1 MESTFDGSTDQ
12 VRAAARRLKNDMV
25 ESAGT
30 LKETASAEIKSL
42 IADVEDLVARVADLK
57 DADVIRVRTR
67 VENAIAS
74 AKQSLVDSAET
85 VKRKARLAA
94 TTADDYV
101 HESPWQALG
110 IAALVGVVVGF
121 LATRRS

>member
-1 MESTFDGSTDQ
+1 MAD
-12 VRAAARRLKNDMV
+12 
-25 ESAGT
+25 SAGT
-30 LKETASAEIKSL
+30 LKESASAEIKSL

-74 AKQSLVDSAET
+74 AKQGLADGVET
-85 VKRKARLAA
+85 VKSKARQAA

>member
-12 VRAAARRLKNDMV
+12 VRAAGRRLRNDLAD
-25 ESAGT
+25 SAGT
-30 LKETASAEIKSL
+30 LKESASAEIKSL

-74 AKQSLVDSAET
+74 AKQGLADGVET
-85 VKRKARLAA
+85 VKSKARFAA

-110 IAALVGVVVGF
+110 IAALAGVVVGF
-121 LATRRS
+121 LAARRS